1 MTRAGWLA
9 IAIALGLLTPACA
22 PPVLTRPEAGRCSK
36 PRIADAVSSSASW
49 VRLVPYA
56 PGRPYDV
63 GGRGE
68 AIPLALRPVPDGAL
82 AVLSY
87 PEPRK
92 HPGGESAFHRLH
104 HRSFTYD
111 NALAILWLLTQ
122 TRLEDARHLAQTL
135 AVLQRDDGAW
145 GFGFATHGDG
155 FVNAGYVRTGTVAF
169 VVYALLRY
177 QLASGDASFAPQWRD
192 GLRWLIAQRRH
203 PSGLLVAGQ
212 GRWVTGERFEPGWR
226 ADFAAT
232 EHQIDA
238 WFAFAAAER
247 TDPEWAAAHDVRS
260 HRLALAAAMQR
271 VLWLADERRFAQ
283 GARADYGVDMGSAL
297 DAAGTWGAL
306 WWIAQGDLERA
317 RQALRWAEITHKIE
331 RHGWQGLRPYLTE
344 PPATWFVEGSVA
356 TALVHARLGDGT
368 TATAQFQQL
377 ASLACAAGPGLV
389 YAVDWAEDF
398 PLSPAAGPTL
408 WFLLVAAELADPAA
422 AGLWNETADRAW

>member
-1 MTRAGWLA
+1 MRRGKLA
-9 IAIALGLLTPACA
+9 VLALGLLAQACA
-22 PPVLTRPEAGRCSK
+22 PNNLLRPTEGRCSK
-36 PRIADAVSSSASW
+36 PAVTEAVQASARW
-49 VRLVPYA
+49 LQLVPYA
-56 PGRPYDV
+56 PARPYDV
-63 GGRGE
+63 GAKGE
-68 AIPLALRPVPDGAL
+68 AIPLALRPVPEGAK

-87 PEPRK
+87 PQPRK
-92 HPGGESAFHRLH
+92 HPGGEAAFHRLH
-104 HRSFTYD
+104 RRSFTYD

-122 TRLEDARHLAQTL
+122 HRADEARQIAQTL

-177 QLASGDASFAPQWRD
+177 QQASGDASFAPQWRD
-192 GLRWLIAQRRH
+192 GVRWLIAQRRH
-203 PSGLLVAGQ
+203 PAGLLVAGE
-212 GRWVTGERFEPGWR
+212 GRWLSGERFQPAWR

-238 WFAFAAAER
+238 WFAFVAAER
-247 TDPEWAAAHDVRS
+247 TDPAWAEAHDVRS

-306 WWIAQGDLERA
+306 WWLAQGDAARA
-317 RQALRWAEITHKIE
+317 GDALRWAEVTHRIE
-331 RHGWQGLRPYLTE
+331 LHGWHGLRPYLTE

-356 TALVHARLGDGT
+356 AALAHARLGNA
-368 TATAQFQQL
+368 ATAHSQLQQL
-377 ASLACAAGPGLV
+377 ASLACAGGPGLV
-389 YAVDWAEDF
+389 YAVDWADDF

-408 WFLLVAAELADPAA
+408 WFLLAAAELADPAQ
-422 AGLWNETADRAW
+422 AGLWNERAER